1 MIVDVSCVGEF
12 FWAYLKKQEKI
23 HIKKTICNTVRYTL
37 TKIGTI
43 LLDHRSDQFKQT
55 FKLLWRHS
63 HVSKSFEIITG
74 KVSEAES

>member
-1 MIVDVSCVGEF
+1 MSIF
-12 FWAYLKKQEKI
+12 EKARKRC
-23 HIKKTICNTVRYTL
+23 IKKITICNTVRYTF

-43 LLDHRSDQFKQT
+43 LLDYRSDQFKQT

-63 HVSKSFEIITG
+63 DVSKSFEIITG